1 VKAAWLL
8 VLTAA
13 CRLGFDATDGAPGD
27 DGDEVAMDGDD
38 TAMDGDDTAMDGI
51 PSMFDARPDQQML
64 VPDASIDAAP
74 TQCDSALVVTP
85 GTRLVANTCRGDL
98 VDGCAGAG
106 KEEVVFEFTPTA
118 SGGYNARAFNP
129 GTNNVSNSVA
139 RVDAACAATT
149 GACAGL
155 LGTTYT
161 AGQTYYF
168 VVEASS
174 AACVDIEFLID

>member
-1 VKAAWLL
+1 MVKAAW
-8 VLTAA
+8 VLAVTAA
-13 CRLGFDATDGAPGD
+13 CRLGFDATDEAPVDDGD
-27 DGDEVAMDGDD
+27 DGAMDRDD
-38 TAMDGDDTAMDGI
+38 TAMDGLPA
-51 PSMFDARPDQQML
+51 MFDARPDEQTLQ
-64 VPDASIDAAP
+64 PDAPIDAAP

-85 GTRLVANTCRGDL
+85 GIRLLTSTCRGDL

-118 SGGYNARAFNP
+118 SGGYNAAAYNP
-129 GTNNVSNSVA
+129 GTQNVSNSVA
-139 RVDAACAATT
+139 RVDAACAASM
-149 GACAGL
+149 GSCAGV

-174 AACVDIEFLID
+174 AACADVEFLIE